1 MPGTRKKLPST
12 VALILLL
19 VSCQLAPVWAAP
31 GGAVSILEGIVR
43 NESGTPLVGAVV
55 SLFKENW
62 TDKPLFT
69 VKSGRDGAFSLS
81 DVKPGRYI
89 ISIVKSGYQPTSY
102 SILAPLQNNPLF
114 VILKNLSSDE
124 QNTGNWDVATVL
136 RSSKDRGLI
145 FRSSPNAPEPPSG
158 RRLLTEA
165 DKKST
170 GRSGQ
175 VQFTTSQ
182 PLNPLG
188 YSVWPNPIGTGFS
201 TRFAYVEPLGGNNS
215 YIVTGLLTTGT
226 DSQYRLKNIVNYHV
240 SDKHKL
246 QLNLSYNKAGEKAR
260 AIHDLGGVDANALE
274 NDILKTIEPI
284 QNISVGIQDYFK
296 IAEPLTLVYGFDID
310 YSKSNRKAAH
320 ISPRFQVFFNPVE
333 DLSFRFQLN
342 SDRVSHDQTIAL
354 PEGDLISLHTP
365 LNIAKVNNSAFTNRV
380 DHMEAGFSFFL
391 GDNTNLEVSSFLDEV
406 AGSGYPFVA
415 ILKSPETGTSPFP
428 LVPSEMA
435 ESQGFRFNLT
445 HSWTQAISTSVL
457 YIYGSGAEL
466 TSAGLQKPVISD
478 LSSQI
483 NNRYFNVLA
492 ASINARF
499 EKTGTDLTAVY
510 RRADGNPL
518 SPIDAYS
525 DFYDVTDNSLSV
537 FVRQSIPLFETSIGK
552 WEAIVDIR
560 NILNQGVQVYET
572 TSGDLILVRA
582 PRTLR
587 GGISFRF

>member
-1 MPGTRKKLPST
+1 MPGTWKKILSA
-12 VALILLL
+12 VALGVLL
-19 VSCQLAPVWAAP
+19 VHCQAGAVCAAP
-31 GGAVSILEGIVR
+31 DAPNSILEGIVR
-43 NESGTPLVGAVV
+43 NEAGTPLVGAVI
-55 SLFKENW
+55 SLFRENW
-62 TDKPLFT
+62 TDKPLT
-69 VKSGRDGAFSLS
+69 TAKSGRDGSFSL
-81 DVKPGRYI
+81 DAITPGRYI
-89 ISIVKSGYQPTSY
+89 ISIVKSGYQPSSY

-114 VILKNLSSDE
+114 IILKNLTSDE
-124 QNTGNWDVATVL
+124 QNAGNWDVATVL
-136 RSSKDRGLI
+136 RSSKDKSLI
-145 FRSSPNAPEPPSG
+145 FRANPNVPEPPAS
-158 RRLLTEA
+158 RRILTEA
-165 DKKST
+165 DKKSS

-188 YSVWPNPIGTGFS
+188 YTVWPNPIGTGFS
-201 TRFAYVEPLGGNNS
+201 TRFAYVEPLGGNSS

-260 AIHDLGGVDANALE
+260 AIHDLGAVDANALE

-284 QNISVGIQDYFK
+284 QNINVGIQDFFK

-310 YSKSNRKAAH
+310 YSKSGRKSAH
-320 ISPRFQVFFNPVE
+320 VSPRFQVFFNPVE
-333 DLSFRFQLN
+333 DVSFRFLLN
-342 SDRVSHDQTIAL
+342 SDRVSHDQSVVL
-354 PEGDLISLHTP
+354 PEGELVSLYSP
-365 LNIAKVNNSAFTNRV
+365 INVAKINNNAFVNRV
-380 DHMEAGFSFFL
+380 NHMEAGAHFFL
-391 GDNTNLEVSSFLDEV
+391 GDNTRLEVSSFLDEV

-415 ILKSPETGTSPFP
+415 ILKSPESGTTQFP
-428 LVPSEMA
+428 IVPSSTA
-435 ESQGFRFNLT
+435 DSQGFRFNLT

-466 TSAGLQKPVISD
+466 VTPEGGTPSISD
-478 LSSQI
+478 LSAQVS
-483 NNRYFNVLA
+483 NRYFNVLS
-492 ASINARF
+492 ASVNARI
-499 EKTGTDLTAVY
+499 EKSGTDLTAVY

-525 DFYDVTDNSLSV
+525 DYYDVTDNSLSL
-537 FVRQSIPLFETSIGK
+537 FIRQSIPIFETSFGK

-572 TSGDLILVRA
+572 TSGDLILVRV

>member
-1 MPGTRKKLPST
+1 MPGTWKKFLST
-12 VALILLL
+12 VALSLLL
-19 VSCQLAPVWAAP
+19 LYGQAIPVWAAP
-31 GGAVSILEGIVR
+31 GASASILEGIVR
-43 NESGTPLVGAVV
+43 NESGTPLVGAVI
-55 SLFKENW
+55 SLFTENW

-69 VKSGRDGAFSLS
+69 AKSGRDGSFSLAEI
-81 DVKPGRYI
+81 KPGRYI

-102 SILAPLQNNPLF
+102 SILAPLKNNPLF
-114 VILKNLSSDE
+114 VILKNLTSDE
-124 QNTGNWDVATVL
+124 QNADNWDVATVL
-136 RSSKDRGLI
+136 RSAKDRSLI
-145 FRSSPNAPEPPSG
+145 FRSSPGTPEPPPS
-158 RRLLTEA
+158 RRILAET
-165 DKKST
+165 DKKSSS
-170 GRSGQ
+170 RSGQ

-188 YSVWPNPIGTGFS
+188 YSVWPNPIATGFS

-246 QLNLSYNKAGEKAR
+246 QLNLGYSKAGEKAR
-260 AIHDLGGVDANALE
+260 AIHDLSGADANALE

-296 IAEPLTLVYGFDID
+296 IVEPLTLVYGFDID
-310 YSKSNRKAAH
+310 YSKSSRKAAH
-320 ISPRFQVFFNPVE
+320 VSPRFQVFFNPVE

-342 SDRVSHDQTIAL
+342 SDRVSHDQTITL

-365 LNIAKVNNSAFTNRV
+365 LNIAKINNNAFTNRV
-380 DHMEAGFSFFL
+380 DHMEAGLNLFL
-391 GDNTNLEVSSFLDEV
+391 GDHTNLEVSSFLDEV

-415 ILKSPETGTSPFP
+415 ILKSPDAGLTPFP
-428 LVPSEMA
+428 LVPAELA

-445 HSWTQAISTSVL
+445 HSWTQTISTSVL

-466 TSAGLQKPVISD
+466 TPAGLDKPAISD

-483 NNRYFNVLA
+483 NNRYFNVLSA
-492 ASINARF
+492 AINARF

-518 SPIDAYS
+518 TPIDAYS

-552 WEAIVDIR
+552 WEAIIDIR